1 MPFCMPLKYRFVYV
15 TSLHTHKKGEHW
27 RHSPFA
33 VLLEMLLSCRWHI
46 LIEVIKAIYDDVRG
60 LSDTN

>member
-1 MPFCMPLKYRFVYV
+1 MLLLY
-15 TSLHTHKKGEHW
+15 THKKGERWGHF
-27 RHSPFA
+27 PFA

-46 LIEVIKAIYDDVRG
+46 LIEVIMAIYDDVRG